1 MHSDGLLLSRVIGG
15 PVSCRGAIAK
25 ALTTLLH
32 AADFA
37 QFSGRS
43 LWDFAVELSELHR
56 LSLDTAAIRWLVLE
70 GLVEMAIEKPVG
82 LSDSEVVQTLPRRR
96 TYRPTHTM
104 VEVDGL
110 CFVLTDIGIRLARE
124 LTSVLPE
131 YSRDVVSL
139 GTPGEKSNLE
149 AAPKPTWIAAVR
161 ELRAGQTLV
170 KRFRLKA
177 PAQESVLAAFEEDG
191 WPQRIDDPLAPQPFS
206 ESKRRL
212 RSTIQSLN
220 RFQEEP
226 MIRFRADGTGEGI
239 VWEWHGPV
247 KAKSLIEKVP
257 EPESLVTTN
266 TLQSFVAATQP
277 WECV

>member
-1 MHSDGLLLSRVIGG
+1 MPSDGLLLSRIVGG
-15 PVSCRGAIAK
+15 PASCRGAIAK
-25 ALTTLLH
+25 SLATLLH

-70 GLVEMAIEKPVG
+70 GLVEMAIEEPVG

-104 VEVDGL
+104 VETDGL
-110 CFVLTDIGIRLARE
+110 CFVLTEIGIRLARE
-124 LTSVLPE
+124 LTGVLPE
-131 YSRDVVSL
+131 YSRDVVSP

-177 PAQESVLAAFEEDG
+177 PAQEVVLAAFEEDG

-226 MIRFRADGTGEGI
+226 MIRFRADGSGEGI
-239 VWEWHGPV
+239 VWEWHGP
-247 KAKSLIEKVP
+247 ASPESLAGKVP
-257 EPESLVTTN
+257 EPGADKGVRSLFRVQ
-266 TLQSFVAATQP
+266 LM
-277 WECV
+277 C